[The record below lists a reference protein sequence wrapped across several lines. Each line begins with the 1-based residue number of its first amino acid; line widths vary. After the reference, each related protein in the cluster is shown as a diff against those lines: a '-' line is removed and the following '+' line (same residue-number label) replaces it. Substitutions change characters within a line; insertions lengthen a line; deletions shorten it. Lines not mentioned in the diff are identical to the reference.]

1 MLIRRARSNEFP
13 ASTDGALRSH
23 HRAMDGQEA
32 RTAEPKQ
39 LQQPEP
45 LADQCADASHPARM
59 KTMSASMPTSTIK
72 PTWVCCRPWRTRKAF
87 CAPIAVIDQPR
98 RWHRLRLSRGVGQQ
112 HSVARQINLG
122 QAEQAGYEVGHGAGS
137 GTGPVLELTDL
148 VGQ

>member
-13 ASTDGALRSH
+13 RLHGWRVAQPSSRHGWPGSPPP
-23 HRAMDGQEA
+23 
-32 RTAEPKQ
+32 EPKQ
-39 LQQPEP
+39 LQQPGK
-45 LADQCADASHPARM
+45 LVDQCADASHPATM
-59 KTMSASMPTSTIK
+59 KTMSASMQTSTTK
-72 PTWVCCRPWRTRKAF
+72 PTWLCCRPWRTRKAF

-122 QAEQAGYEVGHGAGS
+122 QVEHAGYEVGHGAGS
-137 GTGPVLELTDL
+137 GTGPVLELTDP